1 MNGKD
6 GPFAPLVDPGG
17 LMSVCWLGQGCN
29 LLSVA
34 KAISGAWRDFLMEQ
48 RLICNSTLGQGL
60 TLAGKHPV

>member
-6 GPFAPLVDPGG
+6 GPFAPLVDPSG
-17 LMSVCWLGQGCN
+17 LVSVRWLGQGCT
-29 LLSVA
+29 LLSIT
-34 KAISGAWRDFLMEQ
+34 KATSGARRDFLMEQ